1 MAEES
6 FVINPSNDN
15 TKENFDVNASQDLEN
30 VQPIQN
36 ENVQPS
42 NEQMDPEQNS
52 SGLIENASIE
62 EKPIETTSGPI
73 DTSEPISDSE
83 PLVNEANSQKEVTTT
98 EVLPDVVNTEAT
110 QDSQKTSQKHS
121 EHHKSGKVAK
131 PQIDQEVLN
140 KLKELKES
148 HTVINAKVEDRVNGG
163 LRLNYEGVP
172 IFLPISHF
180 SFLDV
185 NQLSEEDLIRTVGD
199 FLEVEI
205 LEVNDDAPA
214 HKRNIIAS
222 RKNVLDKKFFSELKV
237 GTVVE
242 GTVSSIPNFGV
253 FLDIGGI
260 EGLVHISRISRKHID
275 DPHTMFKKGDKA
287 KAVVV
292 AIDPDKKKISLSIAD
307 LEKSNKPN
315 INLAEKYPVNSIHKA
330 IVKRFVDFGA
340 FVELEEGIDGLIRNP
355 ELSWTQ
361 RVNNPREVLKSE
373 QEIQVQVISINPD
386 KNLISLSYRNTLENP
401 WDEIEKNIKIGDLK
415 EGKIKQI
422 RPEGAIVT
430 IENDIDGFLPKS
442 RMKNSLR
449 NGKIPFKNGDSIQVK
464 VADLIPSQHSL
475 IFEILSEEK
484 QEQSGQREFDNSQR
498 HNRRQSRSNED
509 RQVSPMLISESQPNS
524 VGSFSIAELLDE
536 QVKKLFDNNN

>member
-52 SGLIENASIE
+52 SGQIENASIE
-62 EKPIETTSGPI
+62 EKPIETNSGPI
-73 DTSEPISDSE
+73 DTSEPISDTE
-83 PLVNEANSQKEVTTT
+83 PSANEANSQKEDTTT
-98 EVLPDVVNTEAT
+98 EVLPNVVNTEAT
-110 QDSQKTSQKHS
+110 QDSQKTSPKHS
-121 EHHKSGKVAK
+121 EHHKSSKVAK

-330 IVKRFVDFGA
+330 IVKRFVDFGV

-484 QEQSGQREFDNSQR
+484 QEQTGQREFDNSQR
-498 HNRRQSRSNED
+498 HNRRQSRSNEE